1 MERQFDKASGV
12 MLPFSPQEHHDA
24 RVEYMQADTPE
35 KRTAVLVKYPF
46 LAGRDWEKYV
56 PKPAAPIAEAVAAQ
70 PELLKT
76 EVVAAPV
83 EQTAAADQ
91 TK

>member
-24 RVEYMQADTPE
+24 LMEYGMADTPE

-46 LAGRDWEKYV
+46 LAGLDWAKYV
-56 PKPAAPIAEAVAAQ
+56 PKPAAPAAAETSAAKV
-70 PELLKT
+70 E
-76 EVVAAPV
+76 AAPI